1 MTDKEA
7 LNLIRELLR
16 APNEE
21 DLMRLVSQNLSRFDS
36 TFFATRRRSVEQLN
50 HEGKPEI
57 AQALERLGGI
67 ILRMRT
73 LI

>member
-1 MTDKEA
+1 
-7 LNLIRELLR
+7 
-16 APNEE
+16 
-21 DLMRLVSQNLSRFDS
+21 MRLVSQNLPRFDS
-36 TFFATRRRSVEQLN
+36 KFFATLRRSVEQLN